1 MSSYLLAVAV
11 AVVVLAAAVL
21 VPFLSVSA
29 HASFP
34 QWLSDRFYSF
44 LSHTLS
50 FLHLSCCLHFL
61 TSNQWLVCFTLL
73 GWDLNYSALRIIFVV
88 SISRV
93 DPKKESSNRKIP
105 LFRKRK
111 LNLIGGEAVSE
122 LLRGII
128 HTYRDRHHTFSVFFS
143 DANLKWKRKIVNCC
157 EDVVNLNVL
166 YPAIIYK
173 SCLGIATCNSEGK
186 SIDKDA

>member
-34 QWLSDRFYSF
+34 QWLSDHFYFF
-44 LSHTLS
+44 LPHTLS

-93 DPKKESSNRKIP
+93 DPKKVGKFHCLESANWIYW
-105 LFRKRK
+105 
-111 LNLIGGEAVSE
+111 GERCPSCWGALS
-122 LLRGII
+122 I
-128 HTYRDRHHTFSVFFS
+128 HTEIDIILFGLFFQMRTWS
-143 DANLKWKRKIVNCC
+143 EKKIVNFC

-166 YPAIIYK
+166 YTAII
-173 SCLGIATCNSEGK
+173 
-186 SIDKDA
+186 